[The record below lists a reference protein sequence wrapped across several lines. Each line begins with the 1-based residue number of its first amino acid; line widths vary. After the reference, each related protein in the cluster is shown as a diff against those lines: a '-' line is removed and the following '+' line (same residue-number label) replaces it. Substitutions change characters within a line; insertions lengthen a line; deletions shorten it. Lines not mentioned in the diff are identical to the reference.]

1 MSAKNRE
8 TNIMITDQTA
18 QKLTYPAY
26 FSDIL
31 TNNDEMHSILGYIE
45 SIAATAQPILIT
57 GETGVGK
64 ELIAKSIHA
73 CSRRKGPM
81 VTVNAAGLDDT
92 IFSDTLF
99 GHTKGAFTGADR
111 NRPGLIEKADSGT
124 LFLDEIGD
132 LSLSSQVKLLRLLQ
146 EGEFLPLGCDEL
158 RHTNARIIA
167 ATNVDLWER
176 QRSGNFRQDLNFRL
190 RTHHIDIPPLRKRI
204 DDIPILVDYFLQK
217 AALALDKK
225 KPAFPKE
232 LLSLLSTY
240 SFPGNIRELESII
253 FDAVSRHTGR
263 ILSLERL
270 NNHITERRADIQ
282 KINHSQT
289 SEGQLPV
296 TFSDELPT
304 IKFATRLLVEEALKR
319 AKGNQTIAAGM
330 LGITRQALGKRLRSI
345 KQHPNE
351 TFSVQS

>member
-1 MSAKNRE
+1 MNPDPSTQRL
-8 TNIMITDQTA
+8 I
-18 QKLTYPAY
+18 YPTY

-31 TNNDEMHSILGYIE
+31 TNSAEMHSILGYIE

-81 VTVNAAGLDDT
+81 VTVNAAGLDDN

-99 GHTKGAFTGADR
+99 GHAKGAFTGADR

-132 LSLSSQVKLLRLLQ
+132 LSHSSQVKLLRLLQ

-158 RHTNARIIA
+158 RHSNTRIIA

-176 QRSGNFRQDLNFRL
+176 QRSGNFRPDLNFRL
-190 RTHHIDIPPLRKRI
+190 RIHHIDIPPLRKRI

-217 AALALDKK
+217 AAFALNKK
-225 KPAFPKE
+225 KPTFPKE
-232 LLSLLSTY
+232 LLSLLTTY

-253 FDAVSRHTGR
+253 FDAVSRHTGK

-270 NNHITERRADIQ
+270 NDHITERRADIQ
-282 KINHSQT
+282 KISHSQT
-289 SEGQLPV
+289 SERHSPV

-304 IKFATRLLVEEALKR
+304 IKYATHLLVDEALKR
-319 AKGNQTIAAGM
+319 AKGNQTIAARM
-330 LGITRQALGKRLRSI
+330 LGITRQALGKRLRNK
-345 KQHPNE
+345 KQSPSE
-351 TFSVQS
+351 SLYIEL